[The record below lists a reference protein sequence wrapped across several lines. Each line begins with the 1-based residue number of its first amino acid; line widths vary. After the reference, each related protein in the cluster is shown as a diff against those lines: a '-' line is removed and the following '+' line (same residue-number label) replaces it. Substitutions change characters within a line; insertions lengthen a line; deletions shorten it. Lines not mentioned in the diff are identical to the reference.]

1 MNPFKLFKL
10 KNEVETALELAINE
24 QGEIVNE
31 SALTLW
37 ENSLEAKNEY
47 LLDMACEIKNLE
59 AEAEA
64 IKTTEKSLKERRTFV
79 ENKLERIKAFMQS
92 QMTPGERLSDGRVK
106 ISWRKSS
113 PVVIDRNAPDPFE
126 LWQLRKDLVKTSY
139 EYSKTAIK
147 EVLESGENIE
157 WATIKEVQN
166 IQIK

>member
-1 MNPFKLFKL
+1 MNPFKIFKL
-10 KNEVETALELAINE
+10 NNLVETALELAINE

-31 SALTLW
+31 SALVLW

-64 IKTTEKSLKERRTFV
+64 IKSTEKNLKERRAFV
-79 ENKLERIKAFMQS
+79 ENKLERVTSFLQS
-92 QMTPGERLSDGRVK
+92 QIPAGKKLSDGRVK

-113 PVVIDRNAPDPFE
+113 PLIIDRDAPEPKEADPK
-126 LWQLRKDLVKTSY
+126 LTKVSY
-139 EYSKTAIK
+139 EFSKTAIK
-147 EVLESGENIE
+147 EAIEAGEKIE
-157 WATIKEVQN
+157 WASIKEVSN

>member
-24 QGEIVNE
+24 QGEIVDE
-31 SALTLW
+31 SALALW
-37 ENSLEAKNEY
+37 ENSLEDKNGY
-47 LLDMACEIKNLE
+47 LLDMACEVKNLE

-64 IKTTEKSLKERRTFV
+64 IKNTEKSLKERRTFV

-92 QMTPGERLSDGRVK
+92 QMTPGEKLSDGRVK

-113 PVVIDRNAPDPFE
+113 PVVIDRDAPEPKDADPS
-126 LWQLRKDLVKTSY
+126 LVNVSY
-139 EYSKTAIK
+139 EFSKTAIK
-147 EVLESGENIE
+147 EALESGKKIE
-157 WATIKEVQN
+157 WASIKEIQN

>member
-24 QGEIVNE
+24 QGEIINE
-31 SALTLW
+31 SALALW

-79 ENKLERIKAFMQS
+79 ENKLERIKTFMQS
-92 QMTPGERLSDGRVK
+92 QMTPGEKLSDGRVK

-113 PVVIDRNAPDPFE
+113 PVIIDRNAPEPKDVDPS
-126 LWQLRKDLVKTSY
+126 LIKVSY
-139 EYSKTAIK
+139 EFSKTAIK
-147 EVLESGENIE
+147 EALEAGKEIE
-157 WATIKEVQN
+157 WASVKEVQN